1 MALTP
6 EEIEGRQFPLVANG
20 YDPKLV
26 DRFLTEVAASYRYAM
41 HHLLP
46 GVSGSSRSSRPGGA
60 DRPRASHEQVGA
72 EVTDI
77 LRAAERVAESMRA
90 EAERQASELLAEA
103 ERRADE
109 LRSAATAEAN
119 ELRAQADRERQQA
132 KKVLLRAQEQAEAV
146 VREAERQAKQRLAE
160 VEAEAEQRAD
170 RLLSGVRRRAEQM
183 VRAEAAAVERLRA
196 VRDDIEAT
204 IVRVAGSETEPVVD
218 LTSGE
223 PVVRIGDFPP
233 PRLLDGSTTDEPAP
247 ADTPGAES
255 SGDLPADHQ
264 RPPSSR
270 PRDPG
275 TEREH
280 ESLRRMVRAAVL
292 RAAEH
297 CATGGGDEPGTSPDR
312 PASTDG
318 EPTQEAAQTAAEG
331 PGGRNSPASSPAS
344 AVPPAQH

>member
-6 EEIEGRQFPLVANG
+6 EEIEGRQFPLVARG

-46 GVSGSSRSSRPGGA
+46 GVARSQRPDADRGA
-60 DRPRASHEQVGA
+60 DQASHERIGA

-77 LRAAERVAESMRA
+77 LRAAERVADSLRS
-90 EAERQASELLAEA
+90 EAERQATELRSTATAQADEIRAEA
-103 ERRADE
+103 E
-109 LRSAATAEAN
+109 
-119 ELRAQADRERQQA
+119 RERQQA
-132 KKVLLRAQEQAEAV
+132 KKALLRAQEQAEAL
-146 VREAERQAKQRLAE
+146 VRDAERQAQQRLAE

-183 VRAEAAAVERLRA
+183 VRAEAAAVQRLRA
-196 VRDDIEAT
+196 VRDDIEAA

-233 PRLLDGSTTDEPAP
+233 PETLDGEAAGEPAVGEP
-247 ADTPGAES
+247 DHVARIEV
-255 SGDLPADHQ
+255 LPADPHR
-264 RPPSSR
+264 RPGPDR
-270 PRDPG
+270 RRDLS
-275 TEREH
+275 TEEERD
-280 ESLRRMVRAAVL
+280 SLRRMVRAAVL

-297 CATGGGDEPGTSPDR
+297 SAVETEGETADGAAGGTGPDEQDSAGDEAGHET
-312 PASTDG
+312 AK
-318 EPTQEAAQTAAEG
+318 AAA
-331 PGGRNSPASSPAS
+331 GGRADHRRSPAPSDPSTRR
-344 AVPPAQH
+344 